1 MNIIVRE
8 LYNYSVY
15 AWYILYVLSFLG
27 LYAKAPEYLTTVDLI
42 LRVYVSLFLI
52 IRFNPYRKIHFTEFD
67 RKIIFSAGIFLILST
82 TITSIFVSKIQA
94 NASERAQRYLN
105 QIINNNDDNDIDID
119 N

>member
-15 AWYILYVLSFLG
+15 AWYILYALSFLG

-42 LRVYVSLFLI
+42 LRIYVSLFLI
-52 IRFNPYRKIHFTEFD
+52 LRFNPYRKIHFTEFD

-105 QIINNNDDNDIDID
+105 QIINYKDDNGIDID

>member
-1 MNIIVRE
+1 MNIIVTE

-15 AWYILYVLSFLG
+15 AWYILYALSFLG
-27 LYAKAPEYLTTVDLI
+27 LYAKAPEYLTKVDLI
-42 LRVYVSLFLI
+42 LRIYVSLFLI
-52 IRFNPYRKIHFTEFD
+52 LRFNPYRKIHFTEFD